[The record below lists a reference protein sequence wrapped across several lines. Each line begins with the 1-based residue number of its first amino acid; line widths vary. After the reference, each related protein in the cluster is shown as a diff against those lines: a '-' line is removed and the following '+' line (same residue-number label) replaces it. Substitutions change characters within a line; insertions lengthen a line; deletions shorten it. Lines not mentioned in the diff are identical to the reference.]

1 MEVYDATPDSP
12 YNSRETEIL
21 RRGWEPAGY
30 TYSQKY
36 DRLDMPSTEFHDT
49 RSGLESLQFWQETNI
64 MPLRRFDR
72 NNSLPFDYGHPFLNS
87 P

>member
-1 MEVYDATPDSP
+1 MQLRTTT
-12 YNSRETEIL
+12 REQL
-21 RRGWEPAGY
+21 KFWEEGEPSDY

-49 RSGLESLQFWQETNI
+49 RSGFESLQFWQLTNV